1 MIDFIKSFFK
11 RDPATKIRKAIKKK
25 YKSAMQMQRNGKLRE
40 FAEIMKEIE
49 TLEKQYDEVFDE
61 NRR

>member
-1 MIDFIKSFFK
+1 MIDFIKSFFN

-25 YKSAMQMQRNGKLRE
+25 YKSAMLMQRNGKLRE

>member
-1 MIDFIKSFFK
+1 MIDFITSFFR